1 MTAQPANAMAE
12 LDALID
18 PAWIEQALCATGKDS
33 IHRRKLPA
41 DHAVQLV
48 IGLATNNSKPPF

>member
-1 MTAQPANAMAE
+1 MAE